1 MGNKYYDPLQ
11 RYPLLKPKMK
21 LNKPTL
27 AALVAAPI
35 AGDVASAYNLAPRFS
50 SSSPVLLASSA
61 SPVSRMMEKQR
72 MIAQRM
78 FDMVDQQQQVGGI
91 YPTTATR
98 GYPTHRY
105 ELVDNNEKFELTVDV
120 PGVKEEDIDIKL
132 EENLLTVQGQ
142 RTASSD
148 SSQFTSKFSK
158 TFSLD
163 QTVDVDKF
171 TASLKNGVLTVAAPK
186 DLEKLEENVRRIPV
200 LAAVDAPASEE
211 GETAAIAS
219 GGNDDSQKTEHTEK
233 EEAEESMDLDK
244 EETSD
249 NASKD
254 GKE

>member
-1 MGNKYYDPLQ
+1 MG
-11 RYPLLKPKMK
+11 
-21 LNKPTL
+21 
-27 AALVAAPI
+27 I
-35 AGDVASAYNLAPRFS
+35 
-50 SSSPVLLASSA
+50 
-61 SPVSRMMEKQR
+61 EKQR

-78 FDMVDQQQQVGGI
+78 FDMVDQQQQQQAGGI
-91 YPTTATR
+91 YPTATR

-142 RTASSD
+142 RAASSE

-171 TASLKNGVLTVAAPK
+171 TALLKNGVLTVSAPK

-200 LAAVDAPASEE
+200 LAAVDGPTSEE
-211 GETAAIAS
+211 GEAAIAS
-219 GGNDDSQKTEHTEK
+219 GDDDDSQKTEHK
-233 EEAEESMDLDK
+233 EEAEESLDL
-244 EETSD
+244 
-249 NASKD
+249 
-254 GKE
+254 

>member
-1 MGNKYYDPLQ
+1 MG
-11 RYPLLKPKMK
+11 
-21 LNKPTL
+21 
-27 AALVAAPI
+27 I
-35 AGDVASAYNLAPRFS
+35 
-50 SSSPVLLASSA
+50 
-61 SPVSRMMEKQR
+61 EKQR

-78 FDMVDQQQQVGGI
+78 FDMVDQQQQQQAGGI
-91 YPTTATR
+91 YPTATR

-142 RTASSD
+142 RTASSE

-163 QTVDVDKF
+163 QTVGVDKF
-171 TASLKNGVLTVAAPK
+171 TASLKNGVLTVSAPK
-186 DLEKLEENVRRIPV
+186 DAEKLEENVRRIPV
-200 LAAVDAPASEE
+200 LAAVDAPAEE
-211 GETAAIAS
+211 GETAIAS
-219 GGNDDSQKTEHTEK
+219 GNDDSHKTEHKEK

-244 EETSD
+244 EETAD

-254 GKE
+254 EKENRTEKKRKNS